1 MRTKKNRREERTQM
15 EEKEKEKIIETETE
29 TEREKEKE
37 KGTEAEAGAEA
48 ETAPVRGTEAEAE
61 YEAEA
66 RNSRRAAPPR
76 SLIEKVRAYLA
87 RHYIPEAAEEAAED
101 ATAGSTADQT
111 AFAAPLPSQA
121 GIMPSERGRKKKKPR
136 MAAAGSFGK
145 KRGAKKDAAEIAEF
159 YACSA
164 EAAENRADRDAGR
177 LKEAFIAP
185 DAVQAVPPH
194 PGRDGASGVP
204 AGMRP
209 APESGREDEIRRII
223 EEIDEGFALKLMRL
237 IDRRGMDDVT
247 CYKKAG
253 VSRQTWYKIMNDGDY
268 RPGKKTVL
276 AFAFALELTYEET
289 QALLGSV
296 GLTLSRSSKFDVI
309 VEYFLKARNY
319 DTAALDDVLFSFDQE
334 TLMSVGL

>member
-1 MRTKKNRREERTQM
+1 M
-15 EEKEKEKIIETETE
+15 EEKEKEKRIETETETE
-29 TEREKEKE
+29 TEREKEK
-37 KGTEAEAGAEA
+37 GTEAEA
-48 ETAPVRGTEAEAE
+48 APERETEAED
-61 YEAEA
+61 EAEA

-145 KRGAKKDAAEIAEF
+145 KRGAKKDAAEFAEF
-159 YACSA
+159 YAFSA
-164 EAAENRADRDAGR
+164 EAAENGANRDAGR

-194 PGRDGASGVP
+194 PGRDGESGVP

-209 APESGREDEIRRII
+209 AAPEAGREDEIRRII

-276 AFAFALELTYEET
+276 AFAFALELSYEET

>member
-1 MRTKKNRREERTQM
+1 M
-15 EEKEKEKIIETETE
+15 EEKEKEKRIETETE
-29 TEREKEKE
+29 TEREKEK
-37 KGTEAEAGAEA
+37 GTEA
-48 ETAPVRGTEAEAE
+48 ETAPVRETEAED
-61 YEAEA
+61 EAET
-66 RNSRRAAPPR
+66 RNSRRERSPL

-101 ATAGSTADQT
+101 ATAGSTADA

-121 GIMPSERGRKKKKPR
+121 GIIPSERGRKKKKPR

-145 KRGAKKDAAEIAEF
+145 KRGAKKDAAEFAEF

-164 EAAENRADRDAGR
+164 EAAENGADRDAGR

-194 PGRDGASGVP
+194 PGRDGESGVP

-209 APESGREDEIRRII
+209 APEAGREDEIRRII

-309 VEYFLKARNY
+309 IEYFLKARNY

>member
-1 MRTKKNRREERTQM
+1 M
-15 EEKEKEKIIETETE
+15 EEKEKIIESGTETDS
-29 TEREKEKE
+29 EKEKE
-37 KGTEAEAGAEA
+37 KGTEAEA
-48 ETAPVRGTEAEAE
+48 ETAPVRETEAED
-61 YEAEA
+61 EAEA

-101 ATAGSTADQT
+101 ATAGQTADQT

-121 GIMPSERGRKKKKPR
+121 GIRPSERGRKKKKPR

-145 KRGAKKDAAEIAEF
+145 KRGAKKDAAEFAEF

-164 EAAENRADRDAGR
+164 ETAENRADRDAGR

-209 APESGREDEIRRII
+209 APETGREDEIRRII

-276 AFAFALELTYEET
+276 AFAFALELSYEET

-309 VEYFLKARNY
+309 IEYFLKARNY

>member
-1 MRTKKNRREERTQM
+1 M
-15 EEKEKEKIIETETE
+15 EEKEKIETETE

-37 KGTEAEAGAEA
+37 KGTVSE
-48 ETAPVRGTEAEAE
+48 PVRETEAED
-61 YEAEA
+61 EAEVCNA
-66 RNSRRAAPPR
+66 RRKRSPL

-101 ATAGSTADQT
+101 ATADPTADA
-111 AFAAPLPSQA
+111 AFAAPLPVNGPAAQA
-121 GIMPSERGRKKKKPR
+121 GTAPAGRGGKKKKPR
-136 MAAAGSFGK
+136 MAAGGFGK
-145 KRGAKKDAAEIAEF
+145 KRGAKKDPAAFAES

-177 LKEAFIAP
+177 RKEAFIAP
-185 DAVQAVPPH
+185 DAVQDVPPH
-194 PGRDGASGVP
+194 LSRTGESGVP

-209 APESGREDEIRRII
+209 AAPEAGREDEIRRII
-223 EEIDEGFALKLMRL
+223 EGIDEGFALKLMRL

-276 AFAFALELTYEET
+276 AFAFALELTLEET

>member
-15 EEKEKEKIIETETE
+15 EEKEKEKRIETETE
-29 TEREKEKE
+29 TEREKEK
-37 KGTEAEAGAEA
+37 GTE
-48 ETAPVRGTEAEAE
+48 PVRGTEAEAE
-61 YEAEA
+61 NEAEA
-66 RNSRRAAPPR
+66 RNSRRKRSPL
-76 SLIEKVRAYLA
+76 SLIEKVRAYLE
-87 RHYIPEAAEEAAED
+87 RHFIPEAAEEAAED
-101 ATAGSTADQT
+101 ATADPTADQT

-309 VEYFLKARNY
+309 IEYFLKARNY

>member
-1 MRTKKNRREERTQM
+1 M
-15 EEKEKEKIIETETE
+15 EEKEKIIESETE
-29 TEREKEKE
+29 TDSEKEKE
-37 KGTEAEAGAEA
+37 KGTEAEA
-48 ETAPVRGTEAEAE
+48 ETAPVRETEAED
-61 YEAEA
+61 EAETRNA
-66 RNSRRAAPPR
+66 RRERSPL

-101 ATAGSTADQT
+101 ATAGQTADQT

-121 GIMPSERGRKKKKPR
+121 GIRPSERGRKKKKPR

-145 KRGAKKDAAEIAEF
+145 KRGAKKDAAEFAKF

-164 EAAENRADRDAGR
+164 EAAENGADRDAGR

-209 APESGREDEIRRII
+209 APETGREDEIRRII

-276 AFAFALELTYEET
+276 AFAFALELSYEET

>member
-15 EEKEKEKIIETETE
+15 EEKEKEKRIETETE
-29 TEREKEKE
+29 TEREKEKGTAPMRE
-37 KGTEAEAGAEA
+37 TEAED
-48 ETAPVRGTEAEAE
+48 
-61 YEAEA
+61 EAEA
-66 RNSRRAAPPR
+66 RNARRKRSPR

-101 ATAGSTADQT
+101 ATAGSTADA
-111 AFAAPLPSQA
+111 AFEAPLPSQA

-145 KRGAKKDAAEIAEF
+145 KRGAKKDAAEFAEF

-164 EAAENRADRDAGR
+164 EAAENGADRDAGR

-194 PGRDGASGVP
+194 PGRDGESGVP

-209 APESGREDEIRRII
+209 APEAGREDEIRRII

-309 VEYFLKARNY
+309 IEYFLKARNY

>member
-1 MRTKKNRREERTQM
+1 M
-15 EEKEKEKIIETETE
+15 EEKEKIIESETE
-29 TEREKEKE
+29 TDSEKEKE
-37 KGTEAEAGAEA
+37 KGTEAEA
-48 ETAPVRGTEAEAE
+48 ETAPVRETEAED
-61 YEAEA
+61 EAETRNA
-66 RNSRRAAPPR
+66 RRERSPL

-87 RHYIPEAAEEAAED
+87 RIYIPEAAEEAAED
-101 ATAGSTADQT
+101 ATAGQTADQT

-145 KRGAKKDAAEIAEF
+145 KRGAKKDAAEFAEF

-164 EAAENRADRDAGR
+164 EAAENGADRDAGR

-209 APESGREDEIRRII
+209 APETGREDEIRRII

-309 VEYFLKARNY
+309 IEYFLKARNY

>member
-15 EEKEKEKIIETETE
+15 EEKEKEKRIETETE
-29 TEREKEKE
+29 TEREKEK
-37 KGTEAEAGAEA
+37 GTEAGAGA

-101 ATAGSTADQT
+101 ATADQTADQT

-145 KRGAKKDAAEIAEF
+145 KRGAKKDAAEFAEF

-164 EAAENRADRDAGR
+164 EAAENGADRDAGR

-194 PGRDGASGVP
+194 PGRDGESGVP

-209 APESGREDEIRRII
+209 APEAGREDEIRRII

>member
-15 EEKEKEKIIETETE
+15 EEKEKEKRIETETE

-37 KGTEAEAGAEA
+37 KRTEAEAGAGA

-101 ATAGSTADQT
+101 ATAGSTAD
-111 AFAAPLPSQA
+111 AVFAAPLPSQA

-145 KRGAKKDAAEIAEF
+145 KRGAKKDAAEFAEF

-164 EAAENRADRDAGR
+164 EAAENGADRDAGR

-194 PGRDGASGVP
+194 PGRDGESGVP

-209 APESGREDEIRRII
+209 APEAGREDEIRRII

>member
-1 MRTKKNRREERTQM
+1 M
-15 EEKEKEKIIETETE
+15 EEKEKEKRIETETE

-37 KGTEAEAGAEA
+37 KRTEAEAGAGA

-66 RNSRRAAPPR
+66 RNSRRKRSPL

-101 ATAGSTADQT
+101 ATADQTADQT

-145 KRGAKKDAAEIAEF
+145 KRGAKKDAAEFAEF

-164 EAAENRADRDAGR
+164 EAAENGADRDAGR

-194 PGRDGASGVP
+194 PGRDGESGVP

-209 APESGREDEIRRII
+209 APEAGREDEIRRII

>member
-1 MRTKKNRREERTQM
+1 M
-15 EEKEKEKIIETETE
+15 EEKEKIIESETE
-29 TEREKEKE
+29 TDSEKEKE
-37 KGTEAEAGAEA
+37 KGTEAEA
-48 ETAPVRGTEAEAE
+48 ETAPVRETEAED
-61 YEAEA
+61 EAETRNA
-66 RNSRRAAPPR
+66 RRERSPL

-87 RHYIPEAAEEAAED
+87 RIYIPEAAEEAAED

-145 KRGAKKDAAEIAEF
+145 KRGAKKDAAEFAEF

-164 EAAENRADRDAGR
+164 EAAENGADRDAGR

-209 APESGREDEIRRII
+209 APETGREDEIRRII

>member
-1 MRTKKNRREERTQM
+1 M
-15 EEKEKEKIIETETE
+15 EEKEKEKRIETETE
-29 TEREKEKE
+29 TEREKEK
-37 KGTEAEAGAEA
+37 GTE
-48 ETAPVRGTEAEAE
+48 PVRGTEAEAE
-61 YEAEA
+61 NEAEA
-66 RNSRRAAPPR
+66 RNSRRKRSPL

-101 ATAGSTADQT
+101 ATADPTADQT

-276 AFAFALELTYEET
+276 AFAFALELSYEET

>member
-1 MRTKKNRREERTQM
+1 M
-15 EEKEKEKIIETETE
+15 EEKEKIIESETE
-29 TEREKEKE
+29 TDSEKEKE
-37 KGTEAEAGAEA
+37 KGTEAEA
-48 ETAPVRGTEAEAE
+48 ETAPVRETEAED
-61 YEAEA
+61 EAETRNA
-66 RNSRRAAPPR
+66 RRERSPL

-121 GIMPSERGRKKKKPR
+121 GIRPSERGRKKKKPR

-145 KRGAKKDAAEIAEF
+145 KRGAKKDAAEFAEF

-164 EAAENRADRDAGR
+164 EAAENGADRDAGR

>member
-1 MRTKKNRREERTQM
+1 M
-15 EEKEKEKIIETETE
+15 EEKEKIIESETE
-29 TEREKEKE
+29 TDSEKEKE
-37 KGTEAEAGAEA
+37 KGTEAEA
-48 ETAPVRGTEAEAE
+48 ETAPVRETEAED
-61 YEAEA
+61 EAETRNA
-66 RNSRRAAPPR
+66 RRERSPL

-87 RHYIPEAAEEAAED
+87 RIYIPEAAEEAAED
-101 ATAGSTADQT
+101 ATAGQTADQT

-145 KRGAKKDAAEIAEF
+145 KRGAKKDAAEFAEF

-164 EAAENRADRDAGR
+164 EAAENGADRDAGR

-209 APESGREDEIRRII
+209 APETGREDEIRRII

>member
-15 EEKEKEKIIETETE
+15 EEKEKEKRIETETE
-29 TEREKEKE
+29 TEREKEKR
-37 KGTEAEAGAEA
+37 TEAEAGAGA

-66 RNSRRAAPPR
+66 RNSRRKRSPL

-101 ATAGSTADQT
+101 ATADPTADQT

-145 KRGAKKDAAEIAEF
+145 KRGAKKDAAEFAEF

-164 EAAENRADRDAGR
+164 EAAENGADRDAGR

-194 PGRDGASGVP
+194 PGRDGESGVP

-209 APESGREDEIRRII
+209 APEAWREDEIRRII

-276 AFAFALELTYEET
+276 AFAFALELSYEET

-309 VEYFLKARNY
+309 IEYFLKARNY

>member
-1 MRTKKNRREERTQM
+1 M
-15 EEKEKEKIIETETE
+15 EEEKKIETETE
-29 TEREKEKE
+29 TETETDSEKEKE
-37 KGTEAEAGAEA
+37 TEAEA
-48 ETAPVRGTEAEAE
+48 ETAPVRETEPEDEAEVRN
-61 YEAEA
+61 A
-66 RNSRRAAPPR
+66 RRKRSPL

-87 RHYIPEAAEEAAED
+87 RHYIPEAAEEATED
-101 ATAGSTADQT
+101 ATADPTADA
-111 AFAAPLPSQA
+111 AFAAPLPVNGPAAQA
-121 GIMPSERGRKKKKPR
+121 GTAPAGRGGKKKKPR
-136 MAAAGSFGK
+136 MAAGGFGK
-145 KRGAKKDAAEIAEF
+145 KLGAKKDSAAFAESC
-159 YACSA
+159 ACSA
-164 EAAENRADRDAGR
+164 EAAENGADRDAGR
-177 LKEAFIAP
+177 RKEAFIAP

-194 PGRDGASGVP
+194 LSRTGESGVP
-204 AGMRP
+204 AGTRP
-209 APESGREDEIRRII
+209 AAPEAGREDEIRRII
-223 EEIDEGFALKLMRL
+223 EGIDEGFALKLMRL

-276 AFAFALELTYEET
+276 AFAFALELTLEET

>member
-1 MRTKKNRREERTQM
+1 M
-15 EEKEKEKIIETETE
+15 EEKEKIIESETE
-29 TEREKEKE
+29 TDSEKEKE
-37 KGTEAEAGAEA
+37 KGTEAEA
-48 ETAPVRGTEAEAE
+48 ETAPVRETEAED
-61 YEAEA
+61 EAEA

-101 ATAGSTADQT
+101 ATAGQTADQT

-145 KRGAKKDAAEIAEF
+145 KRGAKKDAAEFAEF

-164 EAAENRADRDAGR
+164 EAAENGADRDAGR

-209 APESGREDEIRRII
+209 APEAGREDEIRRII